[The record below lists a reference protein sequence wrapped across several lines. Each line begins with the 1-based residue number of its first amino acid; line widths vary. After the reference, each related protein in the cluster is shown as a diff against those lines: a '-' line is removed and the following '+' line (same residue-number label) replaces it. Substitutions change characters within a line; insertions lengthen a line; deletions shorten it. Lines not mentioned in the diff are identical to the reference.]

1 MARRSDFMGLREYHR
16 KRDFTKTAEP
26 AGKPVKKK
34 AARALKYVI
43 QKHAATRLH
52 YDFRLEL
59 DGVLKSW
66 AVPKGPSLDPSQK
79 HLAVEVEDH
88 PLEYGKFEGTIP
100 KGEYGGGEVIVWD
113 RGTWTPDGDP
123 HQGLASGRLSF
134 TLSGEKLQGA
144 WSLVRIKGR
153 EESKP
158 NWLLIKRRDEFVRP
172 GYDITAKRPESVKTQ
187 RRIEEL
193 KNGAVRSKPAKPQT
207 SRRKGAATVRAT
219 GRAVKRKGKSRLKDA
234 DGAKPGRMPR
244 DATPQLAVL
253 AAEPPQGDQWVH
265 EIKFDGYR
273 VLAHVERGSVRLIT
287 RKKQDWTHRYQIVA
301 ERLSELPV
309 ENAIV
314 DGEVVALLPSGLTS
328 FQALQ
333 NAGKGIGS
341 AQLAFYAFDLLY
353 LDGYDLRACL
363 LEDRKQLLVGIL
375 PIGDET
381 LRLSEHF
388 ATSGKEFLHQCCRL
402 GLEGIISKRIDRPYV
417 SGRTDDWIKSKCLGV
432 EELVIGGFTMSAKI
446 PQGFGALLMGYFNGA
461 ELVYAGRVGTGF
473 SSALLVDLR
482 QQLEA
487 LRQDRSPFPN
497 IPRQEVDRTVRWVRP
512 KLVAQ
517 VQFTGW
523 TDAGVMR
530 HPSFQ
535 GLREDKSATAVTRP
549 ASLTLA
555 QTAEPR
561 PMKKTKQ
568 NSKVKKAAPKPKPT
582 QLPTSVSVKLTNPDR
597 ELYPEISFTKLQL
610 ATYYA
615 QVAKWMLP
623 HVVNRPLSLV
633 RCPDG
638 QAGQCFFQKHAA
650 VGTPAALGRIE
661 IQEKKGP
668 GECLYVR
675 NINGLVALAQI
686 SALEIHLCG
695 SLRDKVDR
703 PDRMIFDLDPDPQ
716 VTWPRVVEAA
726 IRVRDLLAG
735 RNLQSFVKT
744 TGGKGLHVVVPLSP
758 RRRDWDEIK
767 AFSKQIAEDLAAQEP
782 NAYTTNMLKAA
793 RNGKIFIDYLRN
805 DAGAT
810 AIAPYSTRSKPNA
823 TVAMPVEWKDLP
835 AIRSD
840 HFHVG
845 NAVAHV
851 ESRKRDPW
859 QEMPEIQQSV

>member
-1 MARRSDFMGLREYHR
+1 MGLREYNR

-34 AARALKYVI
+34 AARALKFVI

-52 YDFRLEL
+52 YDLRLEL

-123 HQGLASGRLSF
+123 HQGLESGRLSF

-153 EESKP
+153 EGSKT

-193 KNGAVRSKPAKPQT
+193 KNGAATAKSVKSKPAKVRAA
-207 SRRKGAATVRAT
+207 RRKGAATVRAT
-219 GRAVKRKGKSRLKDA
+219 GRTVKRKSKSRPKDV
-234 DGAKPGRMPR
+234 DGSKPSRMPR
-244 DATPQLAVL
+244 DASPQLAVL
-253 AAEPPQGDQWVH
+253 DTAPPQGDQWVH

-273 VLAHVERGSVRLIT
+273 VLAHVENGRVRLIT
-287 RKKQDWTHRYQIVA
+287 RKKQDWTHRYQVVA
-301 ERLSELPV
+301 ERLTELPV

-314 DGEVVALLPSGLTS
+314 DGEVVALLPSGLSS

-353 LDGYDLRACL
+353 LDGYDLRACQL
-363 LEDRKQLLVGIL
+363 IDRKQLLADIL
-375 PIGDET
+375 PAGDET

-388 ATSGKEFLHQCCRL
+388 ATSGKEFLRQCCQL
-402 GLEGIISKRIDRPYV
+402 GLEGIISKRIDRSYI
-417 SGRTDDWIKSKCLGV
+417 SGRTADWIKSKCLGV

-446 PQGFGALLMGYFNGA
+446 PQGFGALLLGYFDQG

-473 SSALLVDLR
+473 SSALLIELR
-482 QQLEA
+482 RRLEA
-487 LRQDRSPFPN
+487 LRQDQSPFPN

-535 GLREDKSATAVTRP
+535 GLREDKSASAVTRP
-549 ASLTLA
+549 ASLTLV
-555 QTAEPR
+555 QTAEPKS
-561 PMKKTKQ
+561 MKKARRTT
-568 NSKVKKAAPKPKPT
+568 KVKKPAGKSKPAE
-582 QLPTSVSVKLTNPDR
+582 LPASISVKLTSPDR

-623 HVVNRPLSLV
+623 HIVNRPLSLV

-638 QAGQCFFQKHAA
+638 QTGQCFFQKHAA
-650 VGTPAALGRIE
+650 AGTPKALGRVMIA
-661 IQEKKGP
+661 EKSGD
-668 GECLYVR
+668 GEYLYVR
-675 NINGLVALAQI
+675 DVDGLVSLAQI
-686 SALEIHLCG
+686 STLEIHLWG

-703 PDRMIFDLDPDPQ
+703 PDRVIFDLDPDPQ

-726 IRVRDLLAG
+726 LRIRDLLAG
-735 RNLQSFVKT
+735 RDLTSFVKT

-758 RRRDWDEIK
+758 RRRDWDAIK
-767 AFSKQIAEDLAAQEP
+767 AFAKRLADDLVAAEP
-782 NAYTTNMLKAA
+782 NAYTANMSKAA
-793 RNGKIFIDYLRN
+793 RKGKIFIDYLRN
-805 DAGAT
+805 DSGST

-823 TVAMPVEWKDLP
+823 TVAMPVEWKELP
-835 AIRSD
+835 SIRSD
-840 HFHVG
+840 QFHVG
-845 NAVAHV
+845 NAIQHI

-859 QEMPEIQQSV
+859 TGMFDVQQTL

>member
-1 MARRSDFMGLREYHR
+1 MGLREYHR

-123 HQGLASGRLSF
+123 HQALASGRLSF

-153 EESKP
+153 EGSKT

-172 GYDITAKRPESVKTQ
+172 GYDITVKRPESVKTQ

-193 KNGAVRSKPAKPQT
+193 KNGAAKSKPVKAKPAKART
-207 SRRKGAATVRAT
+207 VRRKGVATVRAT
-219 GRAVKRKGKSRLKDA
+219 GRAVKRKSKSRPGDV
-234 DGAKPGRMPR
+234 DGSKPSRMPR
-244 DATPQLAVL
+244 DTSPQLAML
-253 AAEPPQGDQWVH
+253 ATEPPQGEQWVH

-273 VLAHVERGSVRLIT
+273 VLAHAEHGRVRLIT

-301 ERLSELPV
+301 ERLAELPV
-309 ENAIV
+309 ENAVV
-314 DGEVVALLPSGLTS
+314 DGEVVALLPTGLSS

-353 LDGYDLRACL
+353 LDGFDLRACR
-363 LEDRKQLLVGIL
+363 LEDRKQLLAGVL
-375 PIGDET
+375 PAGDET

-388 ATSGKEFLHQCCRL
+388 ATSGMEFLKQCCQL

-417 SGRTDDWIKSKCLGV
+417 SGRTDDWIKSKCLGT
-432 EELVIGGFTMSAKI
+432 EELVIGGYTMSAKI
-446 PQGFGALLMGYFNGA
+446 PQGFGALLMGYFDLG

-473 SSALLVDLR
+473 SSALLLDLR
-482 QQLEA
+482 QRLEA
-487 LRQDRSPFPN
+487 LRQDKSPFPN

-535 GLREDKSATAVTRP
+535 GLREDKDATAVTRP
-549 ASLTLA
+549 ASLTLT
-555 QTAEPR
+555 QKAEAK
-561 PMKKTKQ
+561 PMKTSRRKT
-568 NSKVKKAAPKPKPT
+568 KVKKAAAKSKPAE
-582 QLPTSVSVKLTNPDR
+582 LPTSISVKLTNPDR

-623 HVVNRPLSLV
+623 HIVNRPLSLV

-638 QAGQCFFQKHAA
+638 QTGQCFFQKHAA
-650 VGTPAALGRIE
+650 AGTPASLGRIE

-668 GECLYVR
+668 GEYLYVR
-675 NINGLVALAQI
+675 NIDGLVALAQI
-686 SALEIHLCG
+686 SALEIHLWG

-703 PDRMIFDLDPDPQ
+703 PDRMIFDLDPDPE

-726 IRVRDLLAG
+726 IRIRDLLTA

-758 RRRDWDEIK
+758 RRRDWDEVK
-767 AFSKQIAEDLAAQEP
+767 AFSKQLAEDLAAQEP
-782 NAYTTNMLKAA
+782 NAYTTNMSKAA
-793 RNGKIFIDYLRN
+793 RKGKIFIDYLRN

-810 AIAPYSTRSKPNA
+810 AIAPYSTRAKPNA
-823 TVAMPVEWKDLP
+823 TVAMPVEWKELP
-835 AIRSD
+835 SIRSD

-845 NAVAHV
+845 NASQHID
-851 ESRKRDPW
+851 SRKRDPW
-859 QEMPEIQQSV
+859 TEMPDLQQIF